1 MNTQKY
7 EDVPAVLFAKDLQA
21 LGFSRPMVYSMFNR
35 ADFPVTTIG
44 HRKCVMRENFVSWM
58 NRQTAGGGGAVAG

>member
-1 MNTQKY
+1 MNAQKY

-21 LGFSRPMVYSMFNR
+21 LGFSRPMVYSLFNR

-44 HRKCVMRENFVSWM
+44 RRKCVMRESFVSWM

>member
-1 MNTQKY
+1 MNAKKY

-21 LGFSRPMVYSMFNR
+21 LGFSRTMVYSLFNR

-44 HRKCVMRENFVSWM
+44 RRKCVMRESFVSWM
-58 NRQTAGGGGAVAG
+58 SRQTAGGGGAVAG